1 MRNATG
7 TENTRQIKTVTA
19 QGQVCVF
26 TSTERRLL
34 SPGFR
39 ASHTTQADEKND
51 HSAWSKKV
59 PDTSRTEKTRD
70 TTPDGTPDTTS
81 DTQELICL
89 TATPRAKTNTPPP
102 RYSEGDLVAALEKRG
117 IGRPSTYAPI
127 TRALHEHG
135 YVFSKGGKLVPTWI
149 AFCVVS
155 LLQTYFPDLVSDEL
169 TAKMEQDLDKIAQGN
184 LNHSAWLH
192 AFYHG
197 EEATAAH
204 PGLPAG
210 HETESDTTQNTTQEQ
225 AQQNRSFRI
234 GLCALVEDDRV
245 AGIDAKEVNTIR
257 LPQTGEEEAIIVR
270 VGRKNIYLVR
280 GEETAPLP
288 ESLEPDLLDR
298 KKAEKL
304 LASATIEGKERLLG
318 RHPVTGETITLRKG
332 AYGPYV
338 ELLQGSD
345 TPKRA
350 SLFKHMR
357 FTTVTLEDALCAL
370 SLPRL
375 IGTVEGEKIIGKNGR
390 YGPYLVKGKETRDLL
405 QEAQLLTISLE
416 EAVALFVAPKP
427 RRPRRRKSKPT
438 FISKSD
444 LGVSHIVRKGQRKK
458 RPHQK

>member
-1 MRNATG
+1 MDRLLRCLSFADLFS
-7 TENTRQIKTVTA
+7 RPR
-19 QGQVCVF
+19 
-26 TSTERRLL
+26 ERRAHGKNGARPRQNRPGEFEPQRLATCFL
-34 SPGFR
+34 PWRRGHRSPPRPAGRTRDRERHNTKHDTRTSPAKPQFPYR
-39 ASHTTQADEKND
+39 LVCLGGGRPCRGHRCKRGQHYSSASDRGRRSHHRQ
-51 HSAWSKKV
+51 
-59 PDTSRTEKTRD
+59 SRT
-70 TTPDGTPDTTS
+70 
-81 DTQELICL
+81 
-89 TATPRAKTNTPPP
+89 
-102 RYSEGDLVAALEKRG
+102 
-117 IGRPSTYAPI
+117 
-127 TRALHEHG
+127 
-135 YVFSKGGKLVPTWI
+135 
-149 AFCVVS
+149 
-155 LLQTYFPDLVSDEL
+155 
-169 TAKMEQDLDKIAQGN
+169 
-184 LNHSAWLH
+184 
-192 AFYHG
+192 
-197 EEATAAH
+197 
-204 PGLPAG
+204 
-210 HETESDTTQNTTQEQ
+210 
-225 AQQNRSFRI
+225 
-234 GLCALVEDDRV
+234 
-245 AGIDAKEVNTIR
+245 
-257 LPQTGEEEAIIVR
+257 
-270 VGRKNIYLVR
+270 KNIYLVR

-304 LASATIEGKERLLG
+304 LASASIEGKERLLG

-332 AYGPYV
+332 VYGPYV

-357 FTTVTLEDALCAL
+357 FTTVTLEDALCVL